1 MKVLK
6 EIILITALIT
16 LVSGPSYAQWW
27 NGGIRGEGSKVTR
40 TLEVDNFD
48 GVGLS
53 INADVYLTQG
63 DRHAFRIEAQENI
76 IENIETEVNGDFL
89 KIKFDKNVRRHDGV
103 TIWIT
108 MPTLNKAYISGS
120 GLIRSEQ
127 PFQGL
132 GDLEVGISGS
142 GDIDL
147 AFDAADV
154 STRISGS
161 GDIRLSGTAK
171 DMEVRISGSGD
182 VEASDL
188 VTNNCSIRI
197 SGSGD
202 CEVNAEG
209 DLVVSTSGS
218 GDVYYR
224 GRPRVRAKVSGSG
237 EVQPKG

>member
-1 MKVLK
+1 MKALKVTSLIIVLV
-6 EIILITALIT
+6 T
-16 LVSGPSYAQWW
+16 LVSSQSFAQWW
-27 NGGIRGEGSKVTR
+27 RGGIRGEGPKITK
-40 TLEVDNFD
+40 TLDVDNFD

-53 INADVYLTQG
+53 INADLYLTQG
-63 DRHAFRIEAQENI
+63 DSYSFRIEAQENI
-76 IENIETEVNGDFL
+76 IENIETDIDGGYL
-89 KIKFDKNVRRHDGV
+89 KIKFDKNVGRHAGI

-108 MPTLNKAYISGS
+108 MPTLTKAYLSGS
-120 GLIRSEQ
+120 GLIKSER
-127 PFQGL
+127 PFKGL
-132 GDLEVGISGS
+132 GNLEVGISGS

-154 STRISGS
+154 NTRISGS
-161 GDIRLSGTAK
+161 GDIRLNGSARN
-171 DMEVRISGSGD
+171 MEIRISGSGE
-182 VEASDL
+182 VAAGGL
-188 VTNNCSIRI
+188 TTNNCSVRI

-224 GRPRVRAKVSGSG
+224 GRPRVKAKVSGSG